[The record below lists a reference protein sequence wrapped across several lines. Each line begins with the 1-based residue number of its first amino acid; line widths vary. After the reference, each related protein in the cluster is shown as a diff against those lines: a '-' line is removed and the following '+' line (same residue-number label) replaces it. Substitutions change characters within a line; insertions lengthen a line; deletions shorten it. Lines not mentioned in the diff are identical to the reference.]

1 MTSDGSA
8 MTMVEHLEELRR
20 RLMVVIAAIAVA
32 AVAGFVISGPVLDLL
47 RGPLPDQFDTIY
59 FTSPGGAFVAQ
70 LKIAGFIG
78 VALAMPVILFEIW
91 RFVTPGLLPGE
102 RRLLWPFLLAG
113 LLLFVVGV
121 GIGFVLIPYAL
132 GFLLSFAREGVE
144 PLLTIDE
151 YIGFVTTLMLAF
163 GLMLQFPVVLIVLS
177 RLGIVTPGWLASR
190 RRWAILLIAIVAA
203 VATPGGDPF
212 SMIVLS
218 LFMYGLFEATLLV
231 VRAMQRGSRMS
242 GTSGTSD
249 TSGTDVD
256 Q

>member
-1 MTSDGSA
+1 

-20 RLMVVIAAIAVA
+20 RLMIVIAAIAVA
-32 AVAGFVISGPVLDLL
+32 AVAGFLVSGPVLDLL
-47 RGPLPDQFDTIY
+47 RQPLPDEFDTIY

-70 LKIAGFIG
+70 LKIAGFLG

-113 LLLFVVGV
+113 LLLFAVGV
-121 GIGFVLIPYAL
+121 GVGFVLIPYAL

-151 YIGFVTTLMLAF
+151 YIGFVTTLMLVF

-190 RRWAILLIAIVAA
+190 RRWVILLIAIVAA

-212 SMIVLS
+212 SMVILS

-231 VRAMQRGSRMS
+231 VRALQRGSRS
-242 GTSGTSD
+242 SPASD
-249 TSGTDVD
+249 PSGTDVD
-256 Q
+256 R

>member
-1 MTSDGSA
+1 MTGDGST

-20 RLMVVIAAIAVA
+20 RLMVVIGAIALA
-32 AVAGFVISGPVLDLL
+32 AVAGFLVSGPVLDLL
-47 RGPLPDQFDTIY
+47 RGPLPDEFDTIY

-113 LLLFVVGV
+113 LLLFAVGV

-190 RRWAILLIAIVAA
+190 RRWVILLIAIVAA

-231 VRAMQRGSRMS
+231 VRAMQRGSPTS
-242 GTSGTSD
+242 GTSGTS
-249 TSGTDVD
+249 GTDVD
-256 Q
+256 R